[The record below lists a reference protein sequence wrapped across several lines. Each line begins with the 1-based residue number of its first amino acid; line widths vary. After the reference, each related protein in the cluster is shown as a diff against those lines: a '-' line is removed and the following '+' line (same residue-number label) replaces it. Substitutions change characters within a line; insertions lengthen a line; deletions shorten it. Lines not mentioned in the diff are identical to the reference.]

1 MKLFRILAFLFILSA
16 SSIVQGQQEYE
27 DRLEYLYENI
37 VRTQYS
43 KLDSMSYYIS
53 ALEKRIK
60 PSDSIWLSKYH
71 SVNGLYAF
79 NKSDYEK
86 SIKEQQ
92 KALEIAEAVDND
104 FLRGKAYQRLGVVYK
119 YQGDYDRALEFFQKA
134 RNRSRNAE
142 DWKTVATAEMALC
155 QTHWRLGDI
164 EKATEYIDKA
174 LEIAEQ
180 HKLKNDVAFG
190 LYLEKGTALYFQG
203 AFDDALFYFKKA
215 ESIVQDTQ
223 HLEGIA
229 ALYSN
234 MGAVMFF
241 KNDLDAAIEYYTT
254 GLNLARDFGDQVSE
268 GIAMINIGEALY
280 NQKKF
285 EPAEKYL
292 KEALL
297 IFKRLGNK
305 RNIVDTYEYLH
316 ELEQLKGNHQKALD
330 YFKLKTTYRDS
341 IINAQKLET
350 ISNLEV
356 KFETAEK
363 ERKITEQNLEIQ
375 TQNATIASQ
384 RVTQLSLIGGLA
396 FLILGGIFFY
406 SYFRAKQRQKLQAA
420 VLHEKEKGFE
430 AVVKA
435 SEDERKRISK
445 DLHDGIGQE
454 MAALKLALHHVKNRE
469 EDPEKKEELDKI
481 YESCSKSADGIRDIS
496 HEMMPRSLM
505 ENGLVNAFEDLLN
518 NSFKYSKISYNF
530 EHNGVQSKRFEE
542 RIEICLYRVLQ
553 ELINNIIKHSGAT
566 EMSVL
571 LYKQK
576 NNLILMV
583 DDNGVGMKG
592 ASEKGHGVLNMKSRI
607 DMIKGSINFEPSH
620 QSGTSAMIVIP
631 LQ

>member
-1 MKLFRILAFLFILSA
+1 MKFFRIIILLFTLFFG
-16 SSIVQGQQEYE
+16 SIAHGQQEYE

-43 KLDSMSYYIS
+43 KLDSMSYFIS
-53 ALEKRIK
+53 ALEKSIQA
-60 PSDSIWLSKYH
+60 SDSVWLSKYH
-71 SVNGLYAF
+71 SVSGLYAART
-79 NKSDYEK
+79 SDFETAE
-86 SIKEQQ
+86 KEQRL
-92 KALEIAEAVDND
+92 AMEIAEALNND
-104 FLRGKAYQRLGVVYK
+104 FLRGKANQRLGVIYK
-119 YQGDYDRALEFFQKA
+119 YQGDYDRALEYFQKA
-134 RNRSRNAE
+134 SNLSRIAE
-142 DWKTVATAEMALC
+142 DWKTAATAEMALC
-155 QTHWRLGDI
+155 QTYWRLGDI
-164 EKATEYIDKA
+164 KKATEYIDKA
-174 LEIAEQ
+174 LQTAEK
-180 HKLKNDVAFG
+180 HKLKNDVTFG
-190 LYLEKGTALYFQG
+190 LFLEKGTTLYFQG
-203 AFDDALFYFKKA
+203 AFDEAMSYFKKA
-215 ESIVQDTQ
+215 ERIVHDTE
-223 HLEGIA
+223 HLDGIA
-229 ALYSN
+229 ALYTN

-241 KNDLDAAIEYYTT
+241 KNDLDAAIDYYTT
-254 GLNLARDFGDQVSE
+254 GLNLAKGFGDEVSE
-268 GIAMINIGEALY
+268 GIALINIGEALY
-280 NQKKF
+280 NQNKF
-285 EPAEKYL
+285 DKAEQFL
-292 KEALL
+292 QEALA
-297 IFKRLGNK
+297 IFKRLGNR
-305 RNIVDTYEYLH
+305 RNIVDTYGYLH
-316 ELEQLKGNHQKALD
+316 ELERLKGNHQKALD
-330 YFKLKTTYRDS
+330 YFKLKTVYRDS

-454 MAALKLALHHVKNRE
+454 MSALKLALHHIKNRE
-469 EDPEKKEELDKI
+469 ADPEKKKELDKI
-481 YESCSKSADGIRDIS
+481 YESCSKSADDIRDIS
-496 HEMMPRSLM
+496 HQMMPRSLM

-518 NSFKYSKISYNF
+518 NSFKYSEISYNF
-530 EHNGVQSKRFEE
+530 EHNGVQDKRFEE

-576 NNLILMV
+576 DSLILMV

-592 ASEKGHGVLNMKSRI
+592 SSEKGHGVLNMKSRI